1 MTKSACGL
9 QPTVVASKRTIACV
23 RHGETVWKV
32 EGRTQGRLDSPLTD
46 VGVSQ
51 VRELGKRLES
61 ENFGTILTSSLGRAI
76 QTSELLSRQ
85 LDVEIGL
92 LSDILAERGE
102 GAFQGLT
109 RAQQIALFPECF
121 ERKTDKVIPDL
132 IPGVERTAEFL
143 DRATAGLRQI
153 GGFVETWNVLV
164 VTHAGV
170 LQALTSLIF
179 GADFDEVCAKCAFGF
194 CDVIRFDS
202 SQIETSLAESSHDT
216 VDAAAPP
223 TATWPSAS
231 RFAGSQPALAA
242 ERI

>member
-9 QPTVVASKRTIACV
+9 QPTVAASKRTIACV

-32 EGRTQGRLDSPLTD
+32 EGRTQGRPDSPLTD

-51 VRELGKRLES
+51 VRELGRRLES
-61 ENFGTILTSSLGRAI
+61 ENVGTILTSSLGRAM

-92 LSDILAERGE
+92 QSDNLAERGE

-109 RAQQIALFPECF
+109 RAQQTARFPECF
-121 ERKTDKVIPDL
+121 DRKTDEMIPDL

-143 DRATAGLRQI
+143 ERVTAGLHEI
-153 GGFVETWNVLV
+153 GRFVESGNVLV

-170 LQALTSLIF
+170 LQALISLII
-179 GADFDEVCAKCAFGF
+179 GEDFVEVCAKRAFGF
-194 CDVIRFDS
+194 CDVLRFDS
-202 SQIETSLAESSHDT
+202 SQIETLLAEPSHNT
-216 VDAAAPP
+216 SASGARPKAA
-223 TATWPSAS
+223 WPSTT
-231 RFAGSQPALAA
+231 
-242 ERI
+242 